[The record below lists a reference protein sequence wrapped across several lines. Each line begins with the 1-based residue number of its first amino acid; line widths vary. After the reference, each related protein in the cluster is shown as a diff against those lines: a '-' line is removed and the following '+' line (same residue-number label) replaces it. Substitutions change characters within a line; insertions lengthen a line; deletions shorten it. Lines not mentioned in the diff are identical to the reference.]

1 MVAVGEHEKVQVPA
15 CRHHL
20 VERAELFKA
29 QRSLVVVCV
38 RLLHTRY
45 KEQLWLHGKY
55 FGALF
60 VCLYQS
66 AVIIGLEQG
75 HPKMYYSD
83 KHGNQIR

>member
-1 MVAVGEHEKVQVPA
+1 MYLLLSLQEAGQVVCVQVVFVVAVGEHEKVQVPA

-45 KEQLWLHGKY
+45 KEQL
-55 FGALF
+55 
-60 VCLYQS
+60 
-66 AVIIGLEQG
+66 
-75 HPKMYYSD
+75 
-83 KHGNQIR
+83 